1 MSNFRYGCESYSWV
15 MSGDKYLGNI
25 PHLCKVISQA
35 GLTGIETSMRMAG
48 EYGADPGLMTEV
60 LKEYDLALVATSL
73 GGGFGKSPSLN
84 EEERAAAGQVFD
96 FISHF
101 PKPRLSLSHYSR
113 DRDNLLERQ
122 RNAMSCYNEIGRM
135 ATELGIACALHP
147 SSYPT
152 SIFITDSDY
161 RVMLDEMDPEVVKYC
176 PDTGHIANGD
186 MDVYEIFTTYMSII
200 GHVHMKDI
208 TVDKKWAPNGDGC
221 IDFPRL
227 MKMLD
232 DANYIGWIV
241 FEEESDA
248 AREDPDAATI
258 KNGRYL
264 AETILPLGY

>member
-1 MSNFRYGCESYSWV
+1 MSHFKYGCESYSWV

-35 GLTGIETSMRMAG
+35 GLAGIETSLRMAG
-48 EYGADPGLMTEV
+48 DYGKDPGAMSEV

-73 GGGFGKSPSLN
+73 GGNFGESPRLRA
-84 EEERAAAGQVFD
+84 EERAAAEQVFD

-101 PKPRLSLSHYSR
+101 PEPRLSLSHYSR
-113 DRDNLLERQ
+113 DRDNLLTRQ
-122 RNAMSCYNEIGRM
+122 RNAMACYNEVGRM
-135 ATELGIACALHP
+135 ATDRGIDCALHP
-147 SSYPT
+147 SSYST

-161 RVMLDEMDPEVVKYC
+161 RVMLDEMDPKVVKYC

-186 MDVYEIFTTYMSII
+186 MDVYEIFTTYMSNI

-208 TVDKKWAPNGDGC
+208 TEDKKWAPNGEGS

-232 DANYIGWIV
+232 EANYEGWIV

-248 AREDPDAATI
+248 AREDPDTATL
-258 KNGRYL
+258 KNGRYRKDTL
-264 AETILPLGY
+264 LPLGY

>member
-1 MSNFRYGCESYSWV
+1 MSNFKYGCESYSWV
-15 MSGDKYLGNI
+15 MSGDKYVGDI

-35 GLTGIETSMRMAG
+35 GLAGIETSLRMAAQ
-48 EYGADPGLMTEV
+48 YGTDPALMAEV

-73 GGGFGKSPSLN
+73 GGSFGESPRLS
-84 EEERAAAGQVFD
+84 EEERTAAEQVFD

-101 PKPRLSLSHYSR
+101 PEPRLSLSHYSR
-113 DRDNLLERQ
+113 DRENLLIRQ
-122 RNAMSCYNEIGRM
+122 RNAMACYNEIGRM
-135 ATELGIACALHP
+135 ATERGIACALHP

-176 PDTGHIANGD
+176 PDTGHIVNGD

-208 TVDKKWAPNGDGC
+208 TEDKKWAPNGEGS

-232 DANYIGWIV
+232 EANYEGWIV

-248 AREDPDAATI
+248 AREDPDAATL

-264 AETILPLGY
+264 VETILPLGY